1 VPSVASSATRVA
13 SKKPSATMIVVVFA
27 VLALAY
33 VAFRSFH

>member
-1 VPSVASSATRVA
+1 VA
-13 SKKPSATMIVVVFA
+13 SKKPSPTMIVVVFA